1 MIVDSG
7 SIVEYSWRGADVGG
21 RRLRDHQYEARF
33 SVSSRFEGAYDRHKI
48 RVRGV
53 DRANWFDVRT
63 SGYEGRYGW
72 AGRLGQMAAY
82 LEYRSGHGMTNS
94 GGTVRL
100 SPRTATYTFG
110 GTLGRPLSRRLELNA
125 VSSLS
130 KVDCGSGGAWSWR
143 LGAGLDYHVWKDIV
157 AQANALCYVD
167 SGDVSGV
174 RGGFSTGLHYEDQTG
189 FVADIFGVFLPGG
202 VPLAGDSMSDA
213 SAFAL
218 DPLFLN
224 EPRVA
229 RLHDEGVGYYM
240 LRVGYITRF

>member
-1 MIVDSG
+1 MIVESG
-7 SIVEYSWRGADVGG
+7 NVVEYSWRGADVNG

-48 RVRGV
+48 RIRGV

-72 AGRLGQMAAY
+72 AGRFGQMAGY
-82 LEYRSGHGMTNS
+82 FEYRNGHGMTNW

-100 SPRTATYTFG
+100 SPRVATYTVG
-110 GTLGRPLSRRLELNA
+110 GTLARPLSGRLELNT

-143 LGAGLDYHVWKDIV
+143 LGAGLDYCLWKDIV
-157 AQANALCYVD
+157 AQANALLYTD
-167 SGDVSGV
+167 TGDVSGTEWA
-174 RGGFSTGLHYEDQTG
+174 FSTGLHYEDQSG
-189 FVADIFGVFLPGG
+189 FVADIFGVFLPSG
-202 VPLAGDSMSDA
+202 VPLAGEPMSDA
-213 SAFAL
+213 SAFSL
-218 DPLFLN
+218 DPLFLS

-229 RLHDEGVGYYM
+229 GLHSEGVGYYM
-240 LRVGYITRF
+240 FRLGYITRF